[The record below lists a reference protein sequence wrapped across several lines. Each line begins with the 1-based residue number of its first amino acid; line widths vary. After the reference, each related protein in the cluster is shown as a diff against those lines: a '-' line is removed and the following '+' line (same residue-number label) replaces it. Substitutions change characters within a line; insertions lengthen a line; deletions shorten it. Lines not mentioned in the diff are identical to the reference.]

1 MTAQWK
7 TLAFGVLGGLALALL
22 GGEADAQGFVPAF
35 GPDDLDYAQCRQF
48 EGGQGRPVSRETLAR
63 VLGFPGAGDA
73 NAEAVKW
80 IGGEAAE
87 NGQTVFDYLVV
98 LKAPAVVG
106 TVCVDPAEERF
117 AGSRNQGELFLLKP
131 DRALPADPARA
142 DDWQSIAFAGPQ
154 PMTRFAVLPPGTRT
168 QALLYRDVRV
178 GGTSRLDHLRCFR
191 ERLFNLTSQ
200 AAVLIHPGH
209 RGGEGSAIANGQ
221 PWETA
226 TGADGGAIGPR
237 NPAWLI
243 LDWEEPKLLAGVFLR
258 SNASRFTL
266 QALAESATSP
276 PERAKQVEWLPL
288 DAGPDARQDRHD
300 FGGYAYS
307 WRWLSFQPVH
317 TRALRLTIEAVEKGG
332 ATAWVNGLGVFTD
345 LGTGPVPV
353 IEVADDR
360 PPLRIPYRVPLDGQV
375 AMALDD
381 GDGRRVLNLCAQ
393 VEKPAG
399 EHEWAWDLKDAGGRY
414 VPPGAYRLKGIVG
427 PAPQLVYRL
436 TPYPNVDQIWPDRTP
451 WLQGHSGPHGWLSD
465 HCPNFA
471 AATRAD
477 RLYFGA
483 SMAEAG
489 VCFIECD
496 LDGRKLWGKHDLGAW
511 LGVYMMAA
519 DDAAVYIASTGNALF
534 RFDPA
539 TREVRKL
546 CQLGGSLDRQG
557 TLCSL
562 AAAGGKVFL
571 AYTGAGRTDFEAGIR
586 GDQVDLGHC
595 LPKPAGDEFLRAIRL
610 HGSPPGQGVVP
621 RPDKPQGNGRL
632 DLEST
637 LGKGSR
643 QHWIVAF
650 KEPVPVGSLVLP
662 RPAGGYKTVFS
673 LLSPDA
679 PYPPRPNEEKD
690 WTPFEDHGQAGW
702 TCLPAPPGA
711 VTRAVRI
718 TFVNAARDAI
728 DDELEAKPEPG
739 DEAPTLVD
747 DLGAATAD
755 DDGAG
760 HRLGVGSGDAWY
772 GHLEG
777 LRFLRRRCLN
787 LSARAK
793 VRVSSGTLS
802 PDGSWDAE
810 RSEALGRENPGIYL
824 MEWDQPVRVGGLAI
838 KEIDGA
844 VTEVDVWQG
853 APAGPVPLD
862 GEALERRD
870 PADGWHTVAVY
881 RQHRRSAYH
890 PSPGMNVFARYL
902 DGMVDFGG
910 EVETRAIRLRVVE
923 QWLDHGDRNAE
934 CRRHDGRSEHG
945 VHYTQSH
952 TARLD
957 TRLCRIEGVAA
968 LQFLDGE
975 APSAPTAFERLE
987 VRDGATGDLI
997 RDLPLALGWHGM
1009 AGGPD
1014 GALFAIAKSH
1024 RNVLRVDPATG
1035 ATTVTVPDCAPNT
1048 IAVGPDGVIYVHR
1061 WSNRG
1066 TDPIHAYGADGKL
1079 LRTLGRPGGHR
1090 PGPWDAEQLEN
1101 VVALAADRGGSLW
1114 VVEGGDYPR
1123 RIAQFRA
1130 DGTFVKEILGNTY
1143 YGGGGGGSVNRYRPE
1158 RAWYGR
1164 VEFEVDWAKG
1174 RSRVR
1179 GILAESLAA
1188 SDLVAARVAGSPHTY
1203 LVSAPHSMEARQAYG
1218 IVYLYD
1224 GTSGTVRPVAAMGD
1238 AGGFGPLR
1246 TSQVISKLG
1255 GEVPGGFSFVWSD
1268 RDGDGKAGPDEVEF
1282 TAKSTPSDRASV
1294 GRFDNELGCCGPG
1307 VRYAVKEFLPG
1318 GVPVYERQPL
1328 AGSPHLRLD
1337 DGSLF
1342 TLSGRVPGDEGEV
1355 NAVSAAGGD
1364 VRWSYPASA
1373 GVSGLHIPPWEP
1385 GRVTNQFAIIGHETA
1400 AAGDLGEFLVI
1411 HANTGEWNLW
1421 TADGLLAAQVLLHKT
1436 HPMARFIGPAEAR
1449 PGLRLD
1455 PLSANQE
1462 HFHGF
1467 FTRTEP
1473 DNRYVIAAG
1482 LTHMS
1487 LIEVVG
1493 LDRFRR
1499 FVADV
1504 TVTAADLEAARQWEA
1519 GRVRGRAQRQ
1529 ERLLIA
1535 KPTKGRIAVDG
1546 DRAPHEWGDGAG
1558 AATAG
1563 PAHRARR
1570 RPPVSVLERARRRPV
1585 HELRR
1590 RVPEA
1595 VQDRRRAGSPAGHRP
1610 QGGHGAADAGPRR
1623 PAAADRLG

>member
-1 MTAQWK
+1 
-7 TLAFGVLGGLALALL
+7 
-22 GGEADAQGFVPAF
+22 
-35 GPDDLDYAQCRQF
+35 
-48 EGGQGRPVSRETLAR
+48 
-63 VLGFPGAGDA
+63 
-73 NAEAVKW
+73 
-80 IGGEAAE
+80 
-87 NGQTVFDYLVV
+87 
-98 LKAPAVVG
+98 
-106 TVCVDPAEERF
+106 
-117 AGSRNQGELFLLKP
+117 
-131 DRALPADPARA
+131 
-142 DDWQSIAFAGPQ
+142 
-154 PMTRFAVLPPGTRT
+154 
-168 QALLYRDVRV
+168 
-178 GGTSRLDHLRCFR
+178 
-191 ERLFNLTSQ
+191 
-200 AAVLIHPGH
+200 
-209 RGGEGSAIANGQ
+209 
-221 PWETA
+221 
-226 TGADGGAIGPR
+226 
-237 NPAWLI
+237 
-243 LDWEEPKLLAGVFLR
+243 
-258 SNASRFTL
+258 
-266 QALAESATSP
+266 
-276 PERAKQVEWLPL
+276 
-288 DAGPDARQDRHD
+288 
-300 FGGYAYS
+300 
-307 WRWLSFQPVH
+307 
-317 TRALRLTIEAVEKGG
+317 
-332 ATAWVNGLGVFTD
+332 
-345 LGTGPVPV
+345 
-353 IEVADDR
+353 
-360 PPLRIPYRVPLDGQV
+360 
-375 AMALDD
+375 
-381 GDGRRVLNLCAQ
+381 
-393 VEKPAG
+393 
-399 EHEWAWDLKDAGGRY
+399 
-414 VPPGAYRLKGIVG
+414 
-427 PAPQLVYRL
+427 
-436 TPYPNVDQIWPDRTP
+436 
-451 WLQGHSGPHGWLSD
+451 
-465 HCPNFA
+465 
-471 AATRAD
+471 
-477 RLYFGA
+477 
-483 SMAEAG
+483 
-489 VCFIECD
+489 
-496 LDGRKLWGKHDLGAW
+496 
-511 LGVYMMAA
+511 
-519 DDAAVYIASTGNALF
+519 
-534 RFDPA
+534 
-539 TREVRKL
+539 
-546 CQLGGSLDRQG
+546 
-557 TLCSL
+557 
-562 AAAGGKVFL
+562 
-571 AYTGAGRTDFEAGIR
+571 
-586 GDQVDLGHC
+586 
-595 LPKPAGDEFLRAIRL
+595 
-610 HGSPPGQGVVP
+610 
-621 RPDKPQGNGRL
+621 
-632 DLEST
+632 
-637 LGKGSR
+637 
-643 QHWIVAF
+643 
-650 KEPVPVGSLVLP
+650 
-662 RPAGGYKTVFS
+662 
-673 LLSPDA
+673 
-679 PYPPRPNEEKD
+679 
-690 WTPFEDHGQAGW
+690 
-702 TCLPAPPGA
+702 
-711 VTRAVRI
+711 
-718 TFVNAARDAI
+718 
-728 DDELEAKPEPG
+728 
-739 DEAPTLVD
+739 
-747 DLGAATAD
+747 
-755 DDGAG
+755 
-760 HRLGVGSGDAWY
+760 
-772 GHLEG
+772 
-777 LRFLRRRCLN
+777 
-787 LSARAK
+787 
-793 VRVSSGTLS
+793 
-802 PDGSWDAE
+802 
-810 RSEALGRENPGIYL
+810 
-824 MEWDQPVRVGGLAI
+824 
-838 KEIDGA
+838 
-844 VTEVDVWQG
+844 
-853 APAGPVPLD
+853 
-862 GEALERRD
+862 
-870 PADGWHTVAVY
+870 
-881 RQHRRSAYH
+881 
-890 PSPGMNVFARYL
+890 MNVFARYL

-1563 PAHRARR
+1563 PASFLIAHDDARLYLCWNVRGVGPFTNSGGEYQRLFKTGAALDLLLGTDPKADMARR
-1570 RPPVSVLERARRRPV
+1570 TPGRGDLRLLIAWVDGKPQVVLYQPVAPGARPDEAWVARTEAGGETRFDRVVLLNRAEVALKGESDFTVEAAIPLADLGLKIQPGLELAMDWGVLTSADGHQVKERLYWANT
-1585 HELRR
+1585 LATGTSD
-1590 RVPEA
+1590 EA
-1595 VQDRRRAGSPAGHRP
+1595 VEARLEPHLWGRLRFTGETAVEDALEQ
-1610 QGGHGAADAGPRR
+1610 AAPSAIDEALDLDEEP
-1623 PAAADRLG
+1623 